1 MFTWFTIIIALGIFT
16 FLLLFIVYII
26 ENTIYLGRGYKAF
39 IDNDTSKF
47 YLVILVVTGV
57 SLGIK
62 LIINIVQF

>member
-1 MFTWFTIIIALGIFT
+1 MFTWYTLTISLGLFT
-16 FLLLFIVYII
+16 FGFLFIVYII

-39 IDNDTSKF
+39 IDNDTTKF